1 MQRAIL
7 KEVNVFNF
15 IYNDNWLPIQMQ
27 SITNIAIMQIIIR
40 KEKKL
45 QLFEHLYVRILN
57 KIKDVG
63 YKKPSS
69 SGI

>member
-1 MQRAIL
+1 
-7 KEVNVFNF
+7 
-15 IYNDNWLPIQMQ
+15 MQ